1 MINKKISVKIR
12 TKSRDVGGE
21 LERMLISAGGFR
33 LHTPENRDRPDLFI
47 FELSENFD
55 DEFKLL
61 QSMLASG
68 EAGEVFVTSDKKDTD
83 LLLKA
88 MRAGTKEFL
97 SQPLD
102 DLEVKAALESLKKR
116 MEQTSSVR
124 EPVHAGQIIHVMG
137 AKGGVGTTTV
147 AVNLAM
153 ILAEKK
159 KAGSVVLV
167 DLNTVFGEIP
177 LFLSV
182 KSNYHWG
189 QIAENVG
196 RLDSTFLAN
205 ALSKH
210 PSGVQ
215 VLPSPSYLN
224 GHPPVTPEIMDRLL
238 TTMRRTYDFIIV
250 DGGQSLDRPGL
261 KAIEMADRV
270 FLITLLS
277 LPCLRNT
284 NNLLKSL
291 ASVGVAQ
298 TDQVRLVVNRFMKK
312 SDITIKDAEE
322 SLQNKIFWSIPN
334 DYKTTMSAINRGKP
348 IHEISPRADI
358 TRNLEEL
365 ADSLL
370 QGGRE
375 VEKKGWFFR
384 R

>member
-1 MINKKISVKIR
+1 MINKKISVKIKTENQDLR
-12 TKSRDVGGE
+12 RE
-21 LERMLISAGGFR
+21 LERMVVSAGGFR
-33 LHTPENRDRPDLFI
+33 LHTPENREHPDLFI

-55 DEFKLL
+55 EEFKLL

-116 MEQTSSVR
+116 MEQTAAVR

-238 TTMRRTYDFIIV
+238 TTMRRTYDYIIV
-250 DGGQSLDRPGL
+250 DGGQSLDRSGL

-284 NNLLKSL
+284 LNLMKSL

-348 IHEISPRADI
+348 LHEISPRADI

>member
-1 MINKKISVKIR
+1 
-12 TKSRDVGGE
+12 
-21 LERMLISAGGFR
+21 
-33 LHTPENRDRPDLFI
+33 
-47 FELSENFD
+47 
-55 DEFKLL
+55 
-61 QSMLASG
+61 
-68 EAGEVFVTSDKKDTD
+68 
-83 LLLKA
+83 
-88 MRAGTKEFL
+88 
-97 SQPLD
+97 
-102 DLEVKAALESLKKR
+102 VKAALESLKKR
-116 MEQTSSVR
+116 MEQTATAR

-270 FLITLLS
+270 FLVTLLS